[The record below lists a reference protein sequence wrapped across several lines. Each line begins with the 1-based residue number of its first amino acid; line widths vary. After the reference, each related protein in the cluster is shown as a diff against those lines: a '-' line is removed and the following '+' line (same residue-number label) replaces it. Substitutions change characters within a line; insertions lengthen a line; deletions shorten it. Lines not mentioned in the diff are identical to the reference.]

1 MNSAVND
8 LINEHK
14 AIQIA
19 QNNLEKIQE
28 MFMKNYEADIKD
40 IIDLL
45 DFLKVF
51 SDKCHHGKEDL
62 PDHSL

>member
-19 QNNLEKIQE
+19 LNILEKIQE
-28 MFMKNYEADIKD
+28 RLKKDDEADIKD